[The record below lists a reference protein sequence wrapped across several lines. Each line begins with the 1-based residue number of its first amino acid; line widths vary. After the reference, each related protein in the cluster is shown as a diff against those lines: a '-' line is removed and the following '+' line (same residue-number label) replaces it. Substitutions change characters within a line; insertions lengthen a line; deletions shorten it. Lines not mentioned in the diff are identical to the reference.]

1 MSSSKLFRTAYRGY
15 NKEDVNNY
23 IIAINKELEDSQK
36 RFTTLVNESNT
47 KAQND
52 FRRIQELLCEQESFR
67 AAVCQLEELT
77 AENEALKKDLEA
89 LRKETAEKE
98 RTAETAE
105 AYDNLCAKAGEVLVI
120 ASNTADSILKKA
132 NDEAE
137 KIINEATDKKDSMIK
152 NITETATNAADGLSE
167 YIKNAVDECIDRINS
182 SIRAV
187 EALKDV
193 PEDTIPVMKYQKS

>member
-23 IIAINKELEDSQK
+23 IVAINKELEASQN
-36 RFTTLVNESNT
+36 RFATLVNESNT

-52 FRRIQELLCEQESFR
+52 FTKIQQLLKEQENYR
-67 AAVCQLEELT
+67 ETVCRLEELK
-77 AENEALKKDLEA
+77 AENEALKKELEA
-89 LRKETAEKE
+89 LQKEAAAKE
-98 RTAETAE
+98 RSAETAE

-152 NITETATNAADGLSE
+152 NITETASTAADGLSE
-167 YIKNAVDECIDRINS
+167 YIKNAVDQCIDRINS

-187 EALKDV
+187 EALKNA
-193 PEDTIPVMKYQKS
+193 PEDTVPIMKYREN